1 MTHNQNNNRHFHR
14 SQSADLPQQPPRI
27 LLMTHTSSISPAMS
41 VPDSFQ
47 RRTVE
52 SARQLRDSF
61 TNVIREIEPLVET
74 ARTVNAGVTNFL
86 NRPHSDSNLARPSTA
101 DENNGSFIINLD
113 APTPAAENDDTV
125 INQHVANFLDPSNNN
140 TNNNNTDDQDR
151 MQIGIE
157 TQQCLKVILKYVPFI
172 LILLAKAVYD
182 YYEGIFILIIL
193 FMVFAHTNSAVKK
206 ETIKRQRR
214 GISTLVIELVY
225 IFVCLIFIHYV
236 FEDDLYNFN
245 VVLNLVLIR
254 TFTRPLTVWNLLWI
268 VTITDFILKLFT
280 VTVKIFITMLP
291 GSILDFQKRG
301 KIYLF
306 VEAVS
311 QLYRSIATIQ
321 PWLYYL
327 LESYQGPEKIV
338 AVFLSAFY
346 MISKGTDLMSRVKLL
361 KVAFFKL
368 LQNVSIGS
376 SPSKD
381 QIQTAGDHCPICH
394 DEYDSPVLLQCRHI
408 FCESCVTNWFDRE
421 QTCPLCRAKIVDDPS
436 WRDGKFVKPSEM
448 IRNRQRSDS

>member
-1 MTHNQNNNRHFHR
+1 MTHNNSHTFHR
-14 SQSADLPQQPPRI
+14 SQSADLTQPQPRI
-27 LLMTHTSSISPAMS
+27 MLMTHSSSTLPAMS
-41 VPDSFQ
+41 VPGSFQ

-52 SARQLRDSF
+52 SARQLRDSL
-61 TNVIREIEPLVET
+61 TNVIREIEPL
-74 ARTVNAGVTNFL
+74 
-86 NRPHSDSNLARPSTA
+86 SDPNLTRAATT

-113 APTPAAENDDTV
+113 VPAPDRDNDNNVAAEVNL
-125 INQHVANFLDPSNNN
+125 NEHVANFLNNVPN
-140 TNNNNTDDQDR
+140 NGNNNNSDDQER
-151 MQIGIE
+151 IQTVIE
-157 TQQCLKVILKYVPFI
+157 TQQCIKFLLKYVPFI

-182 YYEGIFILIIL
+182 YHEGIFILVIL
-193 FMVFAHTNSAVKK
+193 FMTFAHTNSAVKK
-206 ETIKRQRR
+206 EAIKRQRR
-214 GISTLVIELVY
+214 SISMLSIELVY
-225 IFVCLIFIHYV
+225 IFVCLVFIHYV
-236 FEDDLYNFN
+236 FEDDLHNFN

-254 TFTRPLTVWNLLWI
+254 TFTHPLTVWNLLWI

-280 VTVKIFITMLP
+280 VTIKILLTMLP
-291 GSILDFQKRG
+291 GAVLAFKKRG

-306 VEAVS
+306 IEAVS

-346 MISKGTDLMSRVKLL
+346 MISKGTDLMSRVKLMKTASL
-361 KVAFFKL
+361 KL
-368 LQNVSIGS
+368 LQNVNIGS

-408 FCESCVTNWFDRE
+408 FCESCVTTWFDRE

-436 WRDGKFVKPSEM
+436 WRDGSTSYFM
-448 IRNRQRSDS
+448 QLF